1 VFFSTVDR
9 HMPDLRSGKADAG
22 MTVFALSMGIRS
34 VDFDTVLV
42 RVETARSLRLK
53 RLS

>member
-1 VFFSTVDR
+1 
-9 HMPDLRSGKADAG
+9 
-22 MTVFALSMGIRS
+22 MTVFALTVGIPK

-42 RVETARSLRLK
+42 RVEIARSLRLK